1 MKLLLFLPM
10 AAGTGLGRAGSLSLV
25 TPGTGGGLPLNS
37 DPPWST
43 RGAGEV
49 LEGCIV
55 DGYDTPG
62 V

>member
-1 MKLLLFLPM
+1 MMKLLLFLPM

-55 DGYDTPG
+55 EG
-62 V
+62 